1 MPARPWS
8 RGPEVAP
15 TCSSA
20 TPAKAPARGKHRS
33 ELEGLWP
40 WQGQPRPWVPAEKG
54 AHPTVGTRPIVR
66 AWKIT
71 ALGCSYEKW
80 VPT

>member
-40 WQGQPRPWVPAEKG
+40 WQGQPCPWVAAEKG
-54 AHPTVGTRPIVR
+54 ATPHRWDQAYSKGLENHCPGVQ
-66 AWKIT
+66 
-71 ALGCSYEKW
+71 L
-80 VPT
+80 